1 MRILVLGAGG
11 IGGYFGGRLAETGA
25 DLTFLVRERRKA
37 QLDRDGLSIE
47 SQYGNATIRVRT
59 VLAQGL
65 EPEYDCVLMTCKAY
79 DLDSAMEAIAPAMG
93 KDTFILPELNGIAHI
108 ERLNA
113 RFGRERVLGGTAKIA
128 VTLTPDGVVKH
139 LNDWNFITFGE
150 QDGALTPTLTP
161 ALTPAL
167 TPRVR
172 ALAALFEKSPAVKAK
187 AVPDVMQEMWEKCVH
202 LATAASMTCLM
213 RAPIGDIV
221 RTPFGAALMM
231 QQLEASAAIAK
242 HNGHPPSE
250 AFMQSYRE
258 LFSKSDSIYGTSM
271 LRDTERG
278 GPIEADHIVGFMVE
292 KAKAAG
298 ADDTLYRIAYTHLKA
313 YENRRAAGRL

>member
-1 MRILVLGAGG
+1 MKILVLGAGG

-25 DLTFLVRERRKA
+25 DVTFLVREKRKA
-37 QLDRDGLSIE
+37 QLDRDGLAIE

-59 VLAQGL
+59 VLGQGL
-65 EPEYDCVLMTCKAY
+65 KPEYDCVLLTCKAY
-79 DLDSAMEAIAPAMG
+79 DLDSAVAAIAPALG

-113 RFGRERVLGGTAKIA
+113 RFGKERVLGGTAKIA
-128 VTLTPDGVVKH
+128 VTLTPEGVVKH

-150 QDGALTPTLTP
+150 QDGAMT
-161 ALTPAL
+161 ARA
-167 TPRVR
+167 R
-172 ALAALFEKSPAVKAK
+172 ALAALFDKSPAVKPK

-213 RAPIGDIV
+213 RAPVGDIV

-258 LFSKSDSIYGTSM
+258 LFSKSESIYGTSM
-271 LRDTERG
+271 LRDIERG
-278 GPIEADHIVGFMVE
+278 GPIEADHVIGFMVE

-298 ADDTLYRIAYTHLKA
+298 ADATLYRIAYTHLKA